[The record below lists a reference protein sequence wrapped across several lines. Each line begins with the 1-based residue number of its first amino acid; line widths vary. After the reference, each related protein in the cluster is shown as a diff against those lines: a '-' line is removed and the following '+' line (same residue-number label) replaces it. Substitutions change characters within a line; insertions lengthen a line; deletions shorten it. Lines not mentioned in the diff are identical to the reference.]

1 MELLSYN
8 GGYIG
13 YNADLSDTSI
23 QTTGQTVDEYTGNIH
38 IVGEGYGVGSSGSDT
53 VVNLIVSSTGSTQIK
68 KGDVIVSMAYA
79 DNYGA
84 TQNYLPKIINAGIT
98 STFTTLSSRLNSAD
112 TNSVL
117 SYTVCTADSPTVFIP
132 TTNVPTVGF
141 VLVAI
146 RGLTMGENS
155 STLAALPIISGVATG
170 TTGLPGDNSTS
181 VGITYTGTAETWIVI
196 QGYAIDDDIGVNGW
210 QGVNNY
216 EYHAGTVIGTSGSGG
231 TYGIAAAVY
240 KGPGGSFSSGAV
252 SVLTSTTARATDGW
266 SVHLVAFKAGL
277 ETKRTKTLKNTGVWN
292 IKSYVEEKPTSEK
305 IYVDG
310 FPATSSYG
318 GFNTPYFSQ
327 NFCRSAYCLSN
338 SGSNSFPAN
347 INSSVNNISRLGY
360 GSLYTGTYYTKVAQ
374 LNNTANGATAV
385 VNTRGFTR
393 VWVAEPCIIR
403 FIMTTYGRSNDS
415 SSYSVWQDSYQ
426 YGTQLASSNT
436 IFNNGSLGVNSGYS
450 SYYTITSPCYL
461 VIFMQATLGG
471 AGGTINNH
479 WLDVYAEYIRVY

>member
-38 IVGEGYGVGSSGSDT
+38 IVGQSTYGVVGSYGSDT

-79 DNYGA
+79 DTYGA

-98 STFTTLSSRLNSAD
+98 STFTTLSSRLNSTD

-132 TTNVPTVGF
+132 ITSVPTVGF
-141 VLVAI
+141 MFVAI

-155 STLAALPIISGVATG
+155 STLAALPIIAGVATG
-170 TTGLPGDNSTS
+170 TTGLPGDNSIS
-181 VGITYTGTAETWIVI
+181 VAITYTGTAETWIVI
-196 QGYAIDDDIGVNGW
+196 QGYAIDDDISYSLNAY

-216 EYHAGTVIGTSGSGG
+216 EYHSGSTIGTSGSGG
-231 TYGIAAAVY
+231 TYGLAATVY
-240 KGPGGSFSSGAV
+240 KGPGGSFPSGAV
-252 SVLTSTTARATDGW
+252 SVLTSTSARATDAW
-266 SVHLVAFKAGL
+266 SIHLVAFKAGL

-305 IYVDG
+305 LYIDG
-310 FPATSSYG
+310 FPGINEYG
-318 GFNTPYFSQ
+318 GAGTPYFSQ
-327 NFCRSAYCLSN
+327 NFCRSVYCLSN
-338 SGSNSFPAN
+338 SGSNSYPAY
-347 INSSVNNISRLGY
+347 INSFTRNLSRDRSSITLADLRY
-360 GSLYTGTYYTKVAQ
+360 SYNGS
-374 LNNTANGATAV
+374 TAL

-393 VWVAEPCIIR
+393 VWVAEPCIVR
-403 FIMTTYGRSNDS
+403 FIMSTYGRYNDS

-426 YGTQLASSNT
+426 YGTQIASSNT
-436 IFNNGSLGVNSGYS
+436 ILNNGSTAINSGYS
-450 SYYTITSPCYL
+450 SYYTITRPCYL

-471 AGGTINNH
+471 AGGTLNNH
-479 WLDVYAEYIRVY
+479 WLDVNVEYTRV